1 MMIMAVDGTDT
12 STMTKRDLI
21 LFMQADS
28 VTFLLKRGDDGGDN
42 GVGGPVKSVEEAPK
56 KKKKKSSDKAKSS
69 KKKSEAICFDVDLL
83 GFVCVRVC
91 VCVCVCVCVYV
102 CSSTWFNVM
111 RRRAHSSLVDSRPP
125 ST

>member
-21 LFMQADS
+21 PFMQADS

-42 GVGGPVKSVEEAPK
+42 GVGGPVKSAEEAPK

-83 GFVCVRVC
+83 GLCVC
-91 VCVCVCVCVYV
+91 VCVCVCVCLFVAQLG
-102 CSSTWFNVM
+102 SM
-111 RRRAHSSLVDSRPP
+111 RCTVVHTAVS
-125 ST
+125 